1 MSIKSNGGIFG
12 RNPTFNEVSVEG
24 DLSIDGQLTVAN
36 AADARTNLG
45 LVIGTDVEAYD
56 ATILK
61 SADIGISVQGYDAAT
76 AKTNIA
82 QTFSGG
88 IQTIENY
95 HLSVG
100 TSTNTTTSNPIVKSY
115 GYRIGGTL
123 IGNAAIHSL
132 YSNVNNSANLE
143 FYTDPNGSTPTKRL
157 TISGGGDVTVESGNL
172 VIGTSGK
179 GIDFSATG
187 DAGGM
192 TSELFDDYEEGT
204 WTPTYVTQNSS
215 AITITYD
222 ATTHGKYTKVGNT
235 VFITGSLKTDSVSG
249 GSGIIRVDGLP
260 YAASSPNSNIYPI
273 YIGSAGDFAGDHPIS
288 GNIVGSSFYPYYRSS
303 VNGGIANLDVS
314 DLGTGADDNSI
325 TFAAMY
331 FIS

>member
-1 MSIKSNGGIFG
+1 MTIKQHGGIFG
-12 RNPTFNEVSVEG
+12 RNPTFNSVETESLTIAG
-24 DLSIDGQLTVAN
+24 DAVP
-36 AADARTNLG
+36 DAS
-45 LVIGTDVEAYD
+45 
-56 ATILK
+56 TILVDG
-61 SADIGISVQGYDAAT
+61 DIGSTVQGYDADT
-76 AKTNIA
+76 AKLDVA
-82 QTFSGG
+82 QTFTAA
-88 IQTIENY
+88 QTFNENI
-95 HLSVG
+95 VMA
-100 TSTNTTTSNPIVKSY
+100 NT
-115 GYRIGGTL
+115 
-123 IGNAAIHSL
+123 
-132 YSNVNNSANLE
+132 
-143 FYTDPNGSTPTKRL
+143 
-157 TISGGGDVTVESGNL
+157 
-172 VIGTSGK
+172 K
-179 GIDFSATG
+179 GIDFSAT
-187 DAGGM
+187 AGTG

-204 WTPTYVTQNSS
+204 WTPIYVTQNSS

-222 ATTHGKYTKVGNT
+222 ATTHGKYTKVGNA

-314 DLGTGADDNSI
+314 DLGTGANNNSI